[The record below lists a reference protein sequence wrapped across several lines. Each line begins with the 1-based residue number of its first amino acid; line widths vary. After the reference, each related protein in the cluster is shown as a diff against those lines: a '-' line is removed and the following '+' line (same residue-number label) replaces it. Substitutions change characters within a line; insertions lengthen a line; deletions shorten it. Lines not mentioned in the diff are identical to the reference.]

1 MQCYSFEKGKGENME
16 FAIGLLL
23 LAIYLYVK
31 LMIKF
36 CAFMAKLTMLFL
48 ISALKMTI
56 ALITLICSALVKIL
70 TRR

>member
-1 MQCYSFEKGKGENME
+1 ME

-36 CAFMAKLTMLFL
+36 CAFMIRLTMLFL

-56 ALITLICSALVKIL
+56 ALIALLCSVFVKIL

>member
-1 MQCYSFEKGKGENME
+1 MQYYSFWKGKGENME

-23 LAIYLYVK
+23 LAIFLYVK

-36 CAFMAKLTMLFL
+36 CAFMTRLTMLLL

-56 ALITLICSALVKIL
+56 TLIVLICSAFVKIL
-70 TRR
+70 TRK

>member
-1 MQCYSFEKGKGENME
+1 ME

-36 CAFMAKLTMLFL
+36 CAFMTRLTMLFL
-48 ISALKMTI
+48 IGALKMAITLI
-56 ALITLICSALVKIL
+56 ALICSAFVKIL